1 MVELQDKGKE
11 LRRATRHCAC
21 LSMPREGEEKA
32 RERQQEERE
41 EGAEEEEGG
50 QEAYLPQTQLP
61 VQVRKMSYTHLSAQG
76 GRALVPILRGT

>member
-1 MVELQDKGKE
+1 MRWSEWDENVWV
-11 LRRATRHCAC
+11 R
-21 LSMPREGEEKA
+21 MEEVW
-32 RERQQEERE
+32 E